1 MNITKNQID
10 DLNVQVT
17 ISVANEDYAETVR
30 KRLNETKRKAD
41 IRGFRRGMAPLSLIQ
56 KLYGDQALYEAVNT
70 VVSDA
75 LNGFI
80 RDEKLRVVGE
90 PLASEDQVENEWK
103 AGNDFV
109 FKFDIA
115 QTPELNF
122 EVSKDD
128 KIPYYEINV
137 TKAAKEEMKKNML
150 SQAGSLEE
158 AEKTTADDYI
168 IADIANEE
176 HSAEGVYVSIR
187 NVAEDVRPQF
197 VGLKA
202 DDKITVNVNEAFTNE
217 TDRAAMLKV
226 GKDKLATLNPEFTFT
241 VVNVKAFVPAE
252 ENQETYDKL
261 FGKDAVKSA
270 EEFDAR
276 IEQQIQSNHKQDAD
290 YRFSLDARKYFL
302 DKADIK
308 LPEAFLKRWLAYVNE
323 GKFTKEQIDEEF
335 DSFLKDFRWQLVRG
349 YIMQKFGLKV
359 EDKDIHDAAVS
370 YAAYQYAMYGMGNVP
385 ENILEDAAKSML
397 GDERQVQRL
406 EEQVEDNKAITAIRE
421 NVTLVSKKIS
431 EDKFRELK

>member
-30 KRLNETKRKAD
+30 KRLNEAKRKAD

-226 GKDKLATLNPEFTFT
+226 GKDKLASLNPEFTFT

-302 DKADIK
+302 DKADVK
-308 LPEAFLKRWLAYVNE
+308 LPEAFLKRWLSYVNE

-370 YAAYQYAMYGMGNVP
+370 YAAYQYAMYGMGNVS